1 MASVAAADEG
11 PYNLRSDG
19 KPGIDGYIGD
29 FLRGPAAFTLYCLG
43 AHPADPARVNEYLL
57 DVDDGA
63 GPRECCRFF
72 DDSDTVPEWA
82 RTWQGD
88 PWCPAIIERCH
99 ALIKEHAKG
108 GNGSARWEPTS

>member
-1 MASVAAADEG
+1 MASAVLPDEG

-29 FLRGPAAFTLYCLG
+29 FCRGPAAFTLYTLG
-43 AHPADPARVNEYLL
+43 AHPADPAKVTEYLL

-72 DDSDTVPEWA
+72 DDAEAIPEWA

-88 PWCPAIIERCH
+88 PWCPGILERCRH
-99 ALIKEHAKG
+99 LIAEHAEG
-108 GNGSARWEPTS
+108 GEGTPRRSNF